1 MVISETVQKLCHK
14 LHNVLQASVNYFNPI
29 AFKVGIYPTVVF
41 KSWNVFEI
49 CGSIARGINPNNFLY
64 IKGKYYGVNITLMKE
79 CVEGKHG
86 KNE

>member
-14 LHNVLQASVNYFNPI
+14 LHNVLQASVNSFNPI

-64 IKGKYYGVNITLMKE
+64 IKGKYYGVNSDFERNWIKIIY
-79 CVEGKHG
+79 
-86 KNE
+86 